1 MEKEAYP
8 HMLKSTEKWKN
19 YWVNRDIDWLKAYGN
34 WDHPHRFLI
43 SSALMTFGWR
53 SLFEVGCGAGA
64 NLVNIIKNFKE
75 KQVGGCDIAPEA
87 VAAAGTQLKGAI
99 LKVGSVED
107 IMMSDSSTDV
117 VLSDM
122 CLIYIEPSKIDGVIE
137 EMKRVARSH
146 LVLCEFH
153 HESWIKRLQLR
164 FKSGY
169 NSYNYKALLEKHGFY
184 DIQIGKIPENYW
196 PGGEPQ
202 KTYGNI
208 IIARLPKRK

>member
-1 MEKEAYP
+1 
-8 HMLKSTEKWKN
+8 MLKSTEQWKS
-19 YWVNRDIDWLKAYGN
+19 YWANRKIDWLKSYGN

-43 SSALMTFGWR
+43 TAALGTFGWR

-64 NLVNIIKNFKE
+64 NLVNIVKNVPE
-75 KQVGGCDIAPEA
+75 RQLGGCDIAPEA
-87 VAAAGTQLKGAI
+87 IEAAKKQLQGAI

-137 EMKRVARSH
+137 EIKRVGRSH
-146 LVLCEFH
+146 VVFCEFH
-153 HESWIKRLQLR
+153 HEGWMKRLLLR
-164 FKSGY
+164 LKTGY
-169 NSYNYKALLEKHGFY
+169 NSYNYRSLLEKHGFY
-184 DIQIGKIPENYW
+184 DIQIGKIPEKYW

-208 IIARLPKRK
+208 IIARIPKRK